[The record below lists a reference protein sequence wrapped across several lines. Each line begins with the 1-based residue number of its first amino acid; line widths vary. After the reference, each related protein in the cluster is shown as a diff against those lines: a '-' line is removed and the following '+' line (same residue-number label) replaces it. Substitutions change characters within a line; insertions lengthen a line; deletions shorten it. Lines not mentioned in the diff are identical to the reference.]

1 MSWLSRFSLAQ
12 RALIGLISIV
22 ALVFGAI
29 AIPQLKQQLLPTIEL
44 PMVSVLAPYQG
55 ASPDVVEKQ
64 VVEPLEN
71 SLKAVDGVE
80 GITSTASEGNA
91 LIMAT
96 FDFGDEGTKQLVAD
110 IQQAVNRARAQ
121 LPPTVDPQVI
131 AGSTDDIPTVVLA
144 VTSDK
149 DQQALADQL
158 DRTVVPALQDIEGVG
173 QVTVDGVQELQV
185 SVVPDD
191 KKLAAAG
198 LNAGALA
205 QALQAGGA
213 TLPAGSFSEAGKNRT
228 IQVGGGYT
236 SLKQIEDLQIAP
248 QPQAGGGDGGGQA
261 KLVVRLGDV
270 AEVKQEPSTA
280 VSITRTNGKPSLAVM
295 ATMDKDG
302 SAVAISDAV
311 KDKLPD
317 LRKDLGAGAELTV
330 VSDQGPAVSK
340 SISGLTTEGA
350 LGLVFAVLV
359 ILVFL
364 ASIRSTLVTAVSIPL
379 SVVLALIVLWTR
391 DLSLNML
398 TLGALTIAIGRVV
411 DDSIVVLENI
421 KRHLGYGE
429 ERHAAIITAVKEV
442 AGAVTSA
449 TLTTVAVFLPI
460 GLVGGMVGQLFGSFS
475 LTVTAALLA
484 SLLVSLTVVPVLSYW
499 FLRAPKGTPEDAA
512 EARRLA
518 EEKEAASKLQRLY
531 VPILRFATRRRI
543 TSLVIAVAVLIA
555 TFGMLPLLKTNFF
568 DAGEQEVLTVKQEL
582 APGTSLQAADEAA
595 RKVEK
600 VLTDDKGVKDYQ
612 VTVGSSGF
620 MAAFGGGT
628 GSNQASYQ
636 VTLKDASDGEAA
648 QDRISEALGK
658 LDSIGDTTIAA
669 GDGFGSQ
676 DLSVVVKASDA
687 DVLKKA
693 AEAVRTEVATIKDV
707 TDVQSD
713 LAQSVPRISVT
724 ANEKAAAAGFD
735 STTLGGIVAGAVRGT
750 PAGSAM
756 LDDTER
762 DIVIRSARPT
772 ATMAELKALPLGPV
786 KLGDIATV
794 ELVPGPVSMTRIDGQ
809 RAATITAKP
818 VGDNTGAVSTTLA
831 SKIDALDLPEGATA
845 TIGGVTEDQN
855 EAFAQLGL
863 AMLAAIA
870 IVFML
875 LVATFRSLVQPLIL
889 LVSVPFA
896 ATGAIGLLL
905 ITGTPLGVPAMIG
918 MLMLI
923 GIVVTNAIVLID
935 LINQYRSRGLGI
947 VEAVIEG
954 GRHRFRP
961 ILMTALA
968 TIFALL
974 PMALGVTGEGGFISQ
989 PLGVVVIGGLIS
1001 STVLTLVLVPTL
1013 YAMVELRKERRAKKK
1028 AAKRAA
1034 KTGVPAQPEPEEAKE
1049 AEPAKA

>member
-12 RALIGLISIV
+12 RALIGLVSII
-22 ALVFGAI
+22 ALLFGAI
-29 AIPQLKQQLLPTIEL
+29 AVPQLKQQLLPSIEL

-64 VVEPLEN
+64 VIEPIE
-71 SLKAVDGVE
+71 STLKGVDGIT

-91 LIMAT
+91 LVMAT
-96 FDFGDEGTKQLVAD
+96 FDYGDSGTKQLVAD
-110 IQQAVNRARAQ
+110 VQQAVNRARVR
-121 LPPTVDPQVI
+121 LPADVDPQVV
-131 AGSTDDIPTVVLA
+131 AGSTDDIPTVILA

-158 DRTVVPALQDIEGVG
+158 EDSVVPVLSDIEGVG
-173 QVTVDGVQELQV
+173 QVTVDGVRDLQV
-185 SVVPDD
+185 SVTPDD
-191 KKLAAAG
+191 AKLAAAG
-198 LNAGALA
+198 LDAAALNRG
-205 QALQAGGA
+205 LQAGGA
-213 TLPAGSFSEAGKNRT
+213 TMPAGSFDEEGKNRT
-228 IQVGGGYT
+228 VRVGAGYT
-236 SLKQIEDLQIAP
+236 SLAQLEDLRLSPGPGKPA
-248 QPQAGGGDGGGQA
+248 
-261 KLVVRLGDV
+261 VRLGDV
-270 AEVKQEPSTA
+270 AAVKQEPAQA
-280 VSITRTNGKPSLAVM
+280 VSITRTNGKPSLALVL
-295 ATMDKDG
+295 TMDKDG

-311 KDKLPD
+311 KDKLPELRSTLGSGAD
-317 LRKDLGAGAELTV
+317 LAV
-330 VSDQGPAVSK
+330 VTDQGPAVAK
-340 SISGLTTEGA
+340 SISSLTTEGL
-350 LGLVFAVLV
+350 LGLLFAVIV

-364 ASIRSTLVTAVSIPL
+364 GSLRSTLVTAVSIPL

-429 ERHAAIITAVKEV
+429 EREAAIITAVKEV
-442 AGAVTSA
+442 AGAVTSS

-460 GLVGGMVGQLFGSFS
+460 GLVGGMIGELFGSFS

-499 FLRAPKGTPEDAA
+499 FLRAPKGTSQDPDK
-512 EARRLA
+512 ARRDA
-518 EEKEAASKLQRLY
+518 EEKEARSRLQRLY
-531 VPILRFATRRRI
+531 VRVLGFATRRRL
-543 TSLVIAVAVLIA
+543 TSVAIAVVVLVA
-555 TFGMLPLLKTNFF
+555 TFAMSPLLKTNFF
-568 DAGEQEVLTVKQEL
+568 DQGEQDTLTVKQEL
-582 APGTSLQAADEAA
+582 APGTSLAAADASS
-595 RKVEK
+595 RKVEQ
-600 VLTDDKGVKDYQ
+600 VLASVDGVKDYQ

-636 VTLKDASDGEAA
+636 VTLEDSGKAGSVKKSIESKLAALDGV
-648 QDRISEALGK
+648 
-658 LDSIGDTTIAA
+658 GDTRIIA
-669 GDGFGSQ
+669 GGGFGSSN
-676 DLSVVVKASDA
+676 LSVVVKAGDA
-687 DVLKKA
+687 DVLAKA
-693 AEAVRTEVATIKDV
+693 AAQVQAEVAKLKDV

-713 LAQSVPRISVT
+713 LSQSVPRISVV
-724 ANEKAAAAGFD
+724 AGPKAAEAGLDQAA
-735 STTLGGIVAGAVRGT
+735 LGAIVAQSVRGT
-750 PAGSAM
+750 PAGKAV

-762 DIVIRSARPT
+762 DILVRSAQP
-772 ATMAELKALPLGPV
+772 ATTLAQLRALPVGPV
-786 KLGDIATV
+786 KLGDIAEV
-794 ELVPGPVSMTRIDGQ
+794 KVVPGPVAMTRIDGA

-818 VGDNTGAVSTTLA
+818 VGDNTGAVSTELQ
-831 SKIDALDLPEGATA
+831 SRIKALDLPAGATA
-845 TIGGVTEDQN
+845 SIGGVSEDQDD
-855 EAFAQLGL
+855 AFASLAL

-896 ATGAIGLLL
+896 ATGALGLL
-905 ITGTPLGVPAMIG
+905 IVTGTPMGVPAMIG

-935 LINQYRSRGLGI
+935 LVNQYRAQGLGV

-954 GRHRFRP
+954 GRHRLRP

-989 PLGVVVIGGLIS
+989 PLAVVVIGGLVS
-1001 STVLTLVLVPTL
+1001 STLLTLLLVPTL
-1013 YAMVELRKERRAKKK
+1013 YTMVELFKERRRAKK
-1028 AAKRAA
+1028 RARL
-1034 KTGVPAQPEPEEAKE
+1034 TVVPS
-1049 AEPAKA
+1049 PAPTEDDAPVKV

>member
-80 GITSTASEGNA
+80 SITSTASEGNA

-121 LPPTVDPQVI
+121 LPADVDPQVI

-144 VTSDK
+144 VTSDE
-149 DQQALADQL
+149 DQQTLADRL

-173 QVTVDGVQELQV
+173 QVTVDGVQDLQV

-191 KKLAAAG
+191 RKLAAAG
-198 LNAGALA
+198 LNAGTLA
-205 QALQAGGA
+205 QALQSGGA
-213 TLPAGSFSEAGKNRT
+213 TVPAGSFSESGKSRT
-228 IQVGGGYT
+228 IQVGGSYT
-236 SLKQIEDLQIAP
+236 SLKQIEDLQVVAKDP
-248 QPQAGGGDGGGQA
+248 AGGADEPG
-261 KLVVRLGDV
+261 KPVRLGDV

-317 LRKDLGAGAELTV
+317 LRKDLGAGSDLTV

-350 LGLVFAVLV
+350 LGLVFAVIV

-379 SVVLALIVLWTR
+379 SIVLALIVLWTR

-429 ERHAAIITAVKEV
+429 ERHAAIINAVKEV

-475 LTVTAALLA
+475 LTITAALLA

-518 EEKEAASKLQRLY
+518 EEKEAASRLQRIY
-531 VPILRFATRRRI
+531 VPVLRFATRRRI
-543 TSLVIAVAVLIA
+543 TSLVIAVAVLLG
-555 TFGMLPLLKTNFF
+555 TFGMVPLLKTNFF

-582 APGTSLQAADEAA
+582 APGTSLEAADEAA

-600 VLTDDKGVKDYQ
+600 VLTEDKGVKDYQ

-636 VTLKDASDGEAA
+636 VTLKDAADYENA
-648 QDRISEALGK
+648 QDRIDEALGK
-658 LDSIGDTTIAA
+658 LDGIGDTTIAA

-676 DLSVVVKASDA
+676 DLSVVVKAADA

-693 AEAVRTEVATIKDV
+693 SEAVRAEVATLKDV

-724 ANEKAAAAGFD
+724 ANDKAAAAGFD
-735 STTLGGIVAGAVRGT
+735 SAALGGIVAGAVRGT
-750 PAGSAM
+750 PAGPAT

-762 DIVIRSARPT
+762 DIVIRSTKPA
-772 ATMAELKALPLGPV
+772 ATVAELKALPLGPV
-786 KLGDIATV
+786 KLGDIADV
-794 ELVPGPVSMTRIDGQ
+794 KVVPGPVSMTRIDGQ
-809 RAATITAKP
+809 RSATVTAKP
-818 VGDNTGAVSTTLA
+818 VGDNTGAVSTDLA
-831 SKIDALDLPEGATA
+831 TKIDALDLPEGATA

-855 EAFAQLGL
+855 EAFMQLGL

-896 ATGAIGLLL
+896 ATGALALLL

-935 LINQYRSRGLGI
+935 LINQYRAQGLGI
-947 VEAVIEG
+947 MEAVIEG

-961 ILMTALA
+961 IIMTALA

-1001 STVLTLVLVPTL
+1001 STLLTLLLVPTL

-1034 KTGVPAQPEPEEAKE
+1034 KAGVPDQPKPEEARE
-1049 AEPAKA
+1049 AEPAQA

>member
-80 GITSTASEGNA
+80 SVTSTASEGNA
-91 LIMAT
+91 LVMAT
-96 FDFGDEGTKQLVAD
+96 FDFGDAGTKQLVAD

-121 LPPTVDPQVI
+121 LPSDVDPQVI

-149 DQQALADQL
+149 DQQTLAGQL
-158 DRTVVPALQDIEGVG
+158 DRTVVPALQDIDGVG
-173 QVTVDGVQELQV
+173 QVTVDGVQDLQV

-191 KKLAAAG
+191 RKLAAAG
-198 LNAGALA
+198 LNTGTLA
-205 QALQAGGA
+205 QALRSGGA
-213 TLPAGSFSEAGKNRT
+213 TVPAGSFSESGKSRT
-228 IQVGGGYT
+228 IQVGGAYT
-236 SLKQIEDLQIAP
+236 SLRQIEDLRIVAQDP
-248 QPQAGGGDGGGQA
+248 AGGADEPG
-261 KLVVRLGDV
+261 KPVRLGDV

-295 ATMDKDG
+295 VTMDNDG

-317 LRKDLGAGAELTV
+317 LRRDLGAGAELTV

-350 LGLVFAVLV
+350 LGLVFAVVV

-379 SVVLALIVLWTR
+379 SIVLALIVLWTR

-429 ERHAAIITAVKEV
+429 ERHAAIINAVKEV

-518 EEKEAASKLQRLY
+518 EEKEAASRLQRIY
-531 VPILRFATRRRI
+531 VPVLRFATRRRI
-543 TSLVIAVAVLIA
+543 TSLVIAVAVLLG
-555 TFGMLPLLKTNFF
+555 TFGMVPLLKTNFF
-568 DAGEQEVLTVKQEL
+568 DPGEQEVLTVKQEL
-582 APGTSLQAADEAA
+582 APGTSLEAADEAA

-600 VLTDDKGVKDYQ
+600 VLTEDQGVKDYQ

-636 VTLKDASDGEAA
+636 VTLKDAADSEDAR
-648 QDRISEALGK
+648 DRIDEALGK
-658 LDSIGDTTIAA
+658 LDGIGDTSIAA

-676 DLSVVVKASDA
+676 DLSVVVKAADA

-693 AEAVRTEVATIKDV
+693 SEAVRDEVATIEDV
-707 TDVQSD
+707 TDVQND

-724 ANEKAAAAGFD
+724 ANDKAADAGFD
-735 STTLGGIVAGAVRGT
+735 SAALGGIVAGAVRGT
-750 PAGSAM
+750 PAGSAT

-762 DIVIRSARPT
+762 DIVIRSAEPA
-772 ATMAELKALPLGPV
+772 ATLAELKALPLGPV
-786 KLGDIATV
+786 ELGDIADV
-794 ELVPGPVSMTRIDGQ
+794 KVVPGPVSMTRIDGQ
-809 RAATITAKP
+809 RSATITARP
-818 VGDNTGAVSTTLA
+818 VGDNTGAVSTDLA
-831 SKIDALDLPEGATA
+831 AKIDTLDLPEGATA
-845 TIGGVTEDQN
+845 TIGGVTEDQD

-896 ATGAIGLLL
+896 ATGALALLL
-905 ITGTPLGVPAMIG
+905 VTGTPLGVPAMIG

-935 LINQYRSRGLGI
+935 LINQYRAQGLGI
-947 VEAVIEG
+947 MEAVIEG

-961 ILMTALA
+961 IVMTALA

-1001 STVLTLVLVPTL
+1001 STLLTLLLVPTL
-1013 YAMVELRKERRAKKK
+1013 YAMVELRKERRAEKK

-1034 KTGVPAQPEPEEAKE
+1034 RTGVGEQAEPEEAKE
-1049 AEPAKA
+1049 TEPART